1 MKKKKIILII
11 ALLAVLVVLIYLP
24 VKASI
29 GWSPGYPDWGPFG
42 LSACICDYEPPECWC
57 GRLH

>member
-11 ALLAVLVVLIYLP
+11 ALLAVLMVLIYWP

-29 GWSPGYPDWGPFG
+29 GWAPGFKAKGPDG
-42 LSACICDYEPPECWC
+42 LDACICDWWPPECWC
-57 GRLH
+57 GRIN